1 MGKEPPTGSH
11 QITLGWY
18 VRRWCLSIIFN
29 RGPKFWHWNHHTI
42 FPAEVLTHRSCKK
55 AVRKLVWNP
64 LDLWWH
70 EGSNSHPSIA
80 PRVVIFDHHGSSR
93 SAAHQA
99 EASRLQMGSVL
110 GMRHGL
116 FLAYS
121 PKNERKTV
129 YKTWKS
135 PPLNSIFQT
144 FNFEV
149 FYVTLQ
155 ETNISPKNGILKM
168 IFLFPRWD
176 MLIPWRVL
184 FRGGSIFLRCCAGSR
199 PVRCRNRQENLQQ
212 EESERSED
220 HCCSVEA
227 FRPQKP
233 LPETEFSPVKIGGPL
248 EVRRFRT
255 WKPIIF

>member
-11 QITLGWY
+11 QITFGWY

-110 GMRHGL
+110 GMSRGL

-129 YKTWKS
+129 K
-135 PPLNSIFQT
+135 PENHPLWISSSKPSISR
-144 FNFEV
+144 
-149 FYVTLQ
+149 FYVT
-155 ETNISPKNGILKM
+155 
-168 IFLFPRWD
+168 FPGGFYYYSHVVVSKRCWATGTARK
-176 MLIPWRVL
+176 ICNKKRVK
-184 FRGGSIFLRCCAGSR
+184 GVKTTAA
-199 PVRCRNRQENLQQ
+199 
-212 EESERSED
+212 RSKL
-220 HCCSVEA
+220 V
-227 FRPQKP
+227 
-233 LPETEFSPVKIGGPL
+233 
-248 EVRRFRT
+248 
-255 WKPIIF
+255 